1 LKKGDFA
8 GEAEIWGPAIC
19 LPATRPVARTFP
31 LFALPTLYTPQWS
44 TQMMNKN
51 ITALSFASLLFIGPA
66 CTLAA
71 EETNAGSAAPPTAL
85 PGVNQS
91 NDKQSD
97 DEKANKKGEESSG
110 GNAGAQPHETEKDA
124 AGSSDSHDIKKKPAQ

>member
-1 LKKGDFA
+1 M
-8 GEAEIWGPAIC
+8 I
-19 LPATRPVARTFP
+19 
-31 LFALPTLYTPQWS
+31 
-44 TQMMNKN
+44 KN
-51 ITALSFASLLFIGPA
+51 IAVLSFASLLLIGPTCA
-66 CTLAA
+66 MAA

-91 NDKQSD
+91 NSKQSN

-124 AGSSDSHDIKKKPAQ
+124 AGSSDSHDIKKKSAQ